1 MIFDAM
7 CCGCGVL
14 WCLVSFGPFRICM
27 PLFIQYYVMSVVV
40 CAVNGESIDMSSGS
54 GHTAATVS
62 TSTTSIAVSNG
73 DVKCGIQQQQQHSN
87 AVSNNMTAEV
97 PVVLYFFI
105 PFSRRH

>member
-1 MIFDAM
+1 
-7 CCGCGVL
+7 
-14 WCLVSFGPFRICM
+14 M

-62 TSTTSIAVSNG
+62 TSIAVSNG
-73 DVKCGIQQQQQHSN
+73 DIKCGIQQQQQHSN

-97 PVVLYFFI
+97 PVVLYFLYHSLVGI
-105 PFSRRH
+105 K